1 MNRKIEV
8 VEDDAGK
15 ATRYRR
21 HPNGGG
27 LVGPGADVDESS
39 FVGAMTYV
47 EAGARVG
54 SGCRIGR
61 RSWIDRQAVIGD
73 LVFIGDDVYVGRG
86 TTLGNRT
93 HIGSH
98 SRIGAGALIGR
109 GIRLLGDTT
118 VPEGARI
125 AAAKPARHAAV
136 NARHAQGAH
145 SRMAA

>member
-1 MNRKIEV
+1 MSRKIES
-8 VEDDAGK
+8 VEDDAGRVTK
-15 ATRYRR
+15 YRR

-27 LVGPGADVDESS
+27 LVGPGAGVDESS
-39 FVGAMTYV
+39 AIGAMTYV

-61 RSWIDRQAVIGD
+61 RGWIDKQAVIGD

-86 TTLGNRT
+86 AIVGNRAR
-93 HIGSH
+93 IGSN

-109 GIRLLGDTT
+109 GARLHGDTT
-118 VPEGARI
+118 VPEGARV
-125 AAAKPARHAAV
+125 APAESSRGGQV
-136 NARHAQGAH
+136 NARHGRGAR